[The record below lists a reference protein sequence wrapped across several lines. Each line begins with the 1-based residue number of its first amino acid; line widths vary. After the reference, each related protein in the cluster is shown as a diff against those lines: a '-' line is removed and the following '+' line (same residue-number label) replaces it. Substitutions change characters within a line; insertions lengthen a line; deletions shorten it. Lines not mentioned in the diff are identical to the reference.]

1 MVQVQITSG
10 PYTRRTVSDGQ
21 VRPTRTKS
29 SDEDGP
35 SAKKTS
41 TPTCSQVDF
50 ETKYSQRQLLG
61 EGAFGSVY
69 GGYREEDFL
78 PVAIKYIPVV
88 DVEYVPEVVDGK
100 TSQVPLEVM
109 LMLRVADAASV
120 GKNAA
125 VALLDWYE
133 QDGKLIL
140 VMERPTPSVDLL
152 EYVDERDGVLR
163 EHEAKILIKQLLS
176 GILDIHSKGVF
187 HRDIKMENLLVETGS
202 LTPRLRLIDFG
213 CGCILHPGRYYKFAG
228 TDIPPEFYLRG
239 MYRADQCTVW
249 QLGVLI
255 YHIVCGRL
263 PFNTEREILRCRPEI
278 GKELSRHCRDL
289 LRSCLSKDPRVR
301 PTLESLLL
309 HPWLQSSDPAP
320 SAVPSLASSP
330 TDRSDERRRW
340 CSLF

>member
-1 MVQVQITSG
+1 MGYNMKCRPSWVTKPS
-10 PYTRRTVSDGQ
+10 PYTRRTVSDGGVQ
-21 VRPTRTKS
+21 T
-29 SDEDGP
+29 ENI
-35 SAKKTS
+35 S
-41 TPTCSQVDF
+41 TQTCSQVDF
-50 ETKYSQRQLLG
+50 ESKYSQRQLLG
-61 EGAFGSVY
+61 EGAYGSVY

-78 PVAIKYIPVV
+78 PVAIKYIPVE
-88 DVEYVPEVVDGK
+88 DVKYVPEVVDGE
-100 TSQVPLEVM
+100 TTQVPLEVM

-120 GKNAA
+120 GKSAA

-133 QDGKLIL
+133 KDEKLIL
-140 VMERPTPSVDLL
+140 VMERPTPSMDLL
-152 EYVDERDGVLR
+152 EYVNESDGVLR

-202 LTPRLRLIDFG
+202 LKPRLRLIDFG
-213 CGCILHPGRYYKFAG
+213 CGCILHPGRYYEFAG

-255 YHIVCGRL
+255 YSIVCGSL
-263 PFNTEREILRCRPEI
+263 PFNTKREILRCRPEI

-309 HPWLQSSDPAP
+309 HPWLQ
-320 SAVPSLASSP
+320 
-330 TDRSDERRRW
+330 
-340 CSLF
+340 